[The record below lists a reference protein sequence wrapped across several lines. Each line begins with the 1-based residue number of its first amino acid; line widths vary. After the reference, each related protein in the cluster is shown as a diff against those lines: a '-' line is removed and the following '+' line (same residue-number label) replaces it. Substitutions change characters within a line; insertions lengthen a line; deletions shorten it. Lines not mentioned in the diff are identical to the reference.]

1 MRESIRYL
9 CTSEEVNI
17 FQKMFGSSTTVL
29 DKELTKI
36 SVIIDTIEDGEKSYI
51 DTDSV
56 LSKNPSDKNTKL
68 ALFFN
73 YILRYN
79 KTENIDDFLKRFEK
93 S

>member
-1 MRESIRYL
+1 M
-9 CTSEEVNI
+9 
-17 FQKMFGSSTTVL
+17 K
-29 DKELTKI
+29 TKI
-36 SVIIDTIEDGEKSYI
+36 TIIDYDEAKRYVG
-51 DTDSV
+51 TDSA
-56 LSKNPSDKNTKL
+56 SCKNPSDKNTKL